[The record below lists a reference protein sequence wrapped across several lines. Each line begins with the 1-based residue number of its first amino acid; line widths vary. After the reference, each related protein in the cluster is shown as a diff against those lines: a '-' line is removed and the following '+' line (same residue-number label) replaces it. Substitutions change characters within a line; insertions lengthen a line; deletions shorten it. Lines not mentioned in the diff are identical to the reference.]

1 MSDTTHNHSS
11 QTPQSD
17 PLGDAGKSA
26 VSTPRPKIAVIA
38 SLTSSLANFRLDF
51 LRELSQRA
59 EVLALAPDS
68 DPETEALL
76 ADLGV
81 TFHQIPMTRTGVN
94 PFQDLSTLRA
104 LYKELSKFRPDMVF
118 PYTMKPIIYG
128 CLAAR
133 LVGGIRR
140 IPMCTGLG
148 YVFEHENPGF
158 KRRVLRYISVWLY
171 RIALKGAEDVLV
183 YNRADEAEFLN
194 RRLCSPPTRLTI
206 VPGSGIN
213 LDRFA
218 VSAPP
223 GGAPVFLMIAR
234 LLRSKGVFDYVQAAR
249 LVRETHPQARF
260 QLLGPIDANP
270 DSVTQKQLQE
280 WTNEGVVEYLGETS
294 DVRTYLSDC
303 SVFVLPTR
311 YREGVP
317 RTILEAMST
326 GRAVI
331 TTDAPGCAETVEK
344 GETGF
349 VIPVGDTQALAN
361 AMTHFA
367 KDPDLAARMGPAA
380 RVRAENLFDVNRINE
395 FLLAKLGLLTK
406 GETLLPSQS
415 DPD

>member
-11 QTPQSD
+11 ETPEPD
-17 PLGDAGKSA
+17 PIGDYGNTS
-26 VSTPRPKIAVIA
+26 VSTPRPKVAVIA
-38 SLTSSLANFRLDF
+38 SLTASLANFRLDF
-51 LRELSQRA
+51 LRELSHRA

-68 DPETEALL
+68 HPETEALL
-76 ADLGV
+76 AELGI

-94 PFQDLSTLRA
+94 PFQDLATLRA
-104 LYKELSKFRPDMVF
+104 LYSELSQFEPDIVF

-133 LVGGIRR
+133 LAGVERR

-158 KRRVLRYISVWLY
+158 SRRVLRSISVWLY
-171 RIALKGAEDVLV
+171 RIALKGAEEVLV
-183 YNRADEAEFLN
+183 YNRADEAEFIKK
-194 RRLCSPPTRLTI
+194 RLCSSPTRLTI

-249 LVRETHPQARF
+249 LVRETYPEARF

-270 DSVTQKQLQE
+270 DSVTHEQLQE
-280 WTNEGVVEYLGETS
+280 WTNEGIVEYLGETS
-294 DVRTYLSDC
+294 DVRPYLSDC

-311 YREGVP
+311 YREGIP

-326 GRAVI
+326 GRAVV
-331 TTDAPGCAETVEK
+331 TTDAPGCAETVEE

-349 VIPVGDTQALAN
+349 VVPVGDAQALAN
-361 AMTHFA
+361 AMGHFT
-367 KDPDLAARMGPAA
+367 KDPNLAARMGPAA
-380 RVRAENLFDVNRINE
+380 RHRAETRFDVNRINE
-395 FLLAKLGLLTK
+395 LLLAKLGLLTK
-406 GETLLPSQS
+406 GETLSPPPSDS
-415 DPD
+415 V